1 MTNIISNTI
10 GVESGS
16 VSCNLTLGY
25 DKIIQDSLH
34 IWPYLGSRTST
45 ERLFCIKSDLPLL
58 LLLLR
63 IKKKLIGTHWIGGFV
78 KFFKTMGI
86 GQWMELA
93 KTSAYGNFILYRS
106 LDRFYH
112 HPLVSVCDAASIL
125 YLLINP

>member
-1 MTNIISNTI
+1 M
-10 GVESGS
+10 
-16 VSCNLTLGY
+16 
-25 DKIIQDSLH
+25 
-34 IWPYLGSRTST
+34 
-45 ERLFCIKSDLPLL
+45 
-58 LLLLR
+58 
-63 IKKKLIGTHWIGGFV
+63 